1 MANYKTAKNLLGNR
15 DTYSKYYG
23 DFRGV
28 DLSSDH
34 ALVNE
39 RRFSYA
45 VNMYKD
51 YLSGQSTGIETV
63 PGFRKRVVI
72 PDGSEIYGVHYFRHK
87 DDDGNMLDK
96 VLIHAGKKLYLWSE
110 YPLTAGVL
118 MSGVAYIEKPD
129 DTGYIYFTVDL
140 SRYKVGTLVSVS
152 VGSDNKILE
161 YTLSE
166 DNKTL
171 SFESYHTSYN
181 DGDPVE
187 ITYYESELT
196 VLNEEMNA
204 RKSISFIFNNRLYI
218 IDGDNYLFYD
228 GADVKSVLHDGNL
241 FIPTTRARMVPADDT
256 QNINF
261 TVDGVTYFAK
271 KGMTWERFI
280 NSAYI
285 DVNTTFNF
293 NKHYNGYIFTEREKT
308 GDSVCYSVVKDASG
322 DVSSRD
328 LIKDDEEYSIAE
340 YCPEII
346 SLEFTIV
353 RTPDNSWDDSYWDET
368 TAAMIGIRLAEK
380 GMTWKD
386 FIESSPEDEKR
397 GFFEKNGYVAY
408 IDDIEYYVY
417 SGSESPIKIGYEIY
431 ESDQRCF
438 LLEVLQNGD
447 ETETESNEGTE
458 VTKTD
463 VTPSSFFESNAD
475 MGIELYQ
482 RNLLTDKL
490 KNTFIATGNAARY
503 YLSESAFDEDSVSI
517 YAYGEQI
524 SDGYSINRE
533 SGYIEVTQDGAA
545 NYFQAPESL
554 GYPEGYAGI
563 EIYFRKSIQNAAGVS
578 VTKSSDLIT
587 GCTIATIFDGR
598 VFLSGNPLCPNTI
611 FWCGANDTGYID
623 PTYFGILDNQTDG
636 FGFSSIVGMMP
647 VANTLLV
654 LKEDSLQ
661 DGCLYFHTPYETG
674 KSVIPVTYPSSQ
686 GLNGVGCLGA
696 YTNFLDDPVFIS
708 RLGLDAVGQLSVRLE
723 RGREHR
729 SSLIDAELLKCDLS
743 KAVLEEWN
751 GYLFVLVSGKIFLA
765 DSRQRFSNELGNAEY
780 EWYYLEDIGVYDGQY
795 RAYRYASEL
804 PPVLE
809 GATVD
814 GMPLEI
820 ASEVYDPFADSY
832 VSLVGRIANNNPE
845 EDEPPEGT
853 AKNRVVGFDEKYNEI
868 RSDVKFPYVIYK
880 STDPDGNDISR
891 VFLVEESD
899 EYIGGTF
906 KPAVMLKA
914 IGDNIY
920 FWTQNGTVCSFNF
933 DMRDKNGVMP
943 TSAYTFDG
951 RAIFSGCATKMD
963 NCGIPHLTKTT
974 VKKSTVI
981 KLGAL
986 DATAAKIK
994 VRTNRE
1000 PYKQIA
1006 RINSSTFSFGN
1017 LDFADLSF
1025 LTEAQGLFTVKEKEK
1040 KWVEKQ
1046 YFIYSDEFKK
1056 PFALFYAAY
1065 RYYVAGRYK
1074 NQ

>member
-96 VLIHAGKKLYLWSE
+96 VLIHAGTKLYLWSG
-110 YPLTAGVL
+110 YPLSAGVL
-118 MSGVAYIEKPD
+118 MSGVAYIKKPD
-129 DTGYIYFTVDL
+129 DTGYIDFTVDL
-140 SRYKVGTLVSVS
+140 SGFNIGKLESVH
-152 VGSDNKILE
+152 VGSDNEIFDGI

-166 DNKTL
+166 DKKTL
-171 SFESYHTSYN
+171 SFNSYHTSYN

-187 ITYYESELT
+187 IKYYESEL
-196 VLNEEMNA
+196 EELTLPYVSSTMNS

-218 IDGDNYLFYD
+218 IDGENYLLYD

-285 DVNTTFNF
+285 NENTTFNF
-293 NKHYNGYIFTEREKT
+293 NKHYNGYIFTERKRI
-308 GDSVCYSVVKDASG
+308 GDSVCYSVVKDSSG
-322 DVSSRD
+322 YVSSSD

-340 YCPEII
+340 YCPEMI
-346 SLEFTIV
+346 SFQFVNDTEWIATN
-353 RTPDNSWDDSYWDET
+353 PG
-368 TAAMIGIRLAEK
+368 AMKNISAEK
-380 GMTWKD
+380 GMTWED
-386 FIESSPEDEKR
+386 FIKSDYNTIDVYEE
-397 GFFEKNGYVAY
+397 GGYVAY
-408 IDDIEYYVY
+408 KYTATDYYVCKY
-417 SGSESPIKIGYEIY
+417 ADAPIRIDTVIEETDSQTGGY
-431 ESDQRCF
+431 F
-438 LLEVLQNGD
+438 LCYIVVD
-447 ETETESNEGTE
+447 EAAKDTTE
-458 VTKTD
+458 VTEVTD
-463 VTPSSFFESNAD
+463 VTPSSFFEANAD

-482 RNLLTDKL
+482 RNLLTDTL

-503 YLSESAFDEDSVSI
+503 YLSESDFDASSVSI

-524 SDGYSINRE
+524 YDGYSINRE

-563 EIYFRKSIQNAAGVS
+563 EIWFSKSIHNAAGVS